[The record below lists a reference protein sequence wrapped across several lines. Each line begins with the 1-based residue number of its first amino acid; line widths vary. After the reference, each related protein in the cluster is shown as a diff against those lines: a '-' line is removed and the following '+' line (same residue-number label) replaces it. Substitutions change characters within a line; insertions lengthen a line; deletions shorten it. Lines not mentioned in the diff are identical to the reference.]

1 MKVKID
7 MMLSPGIDE
16 YEKNTLNFLS
26 EYINTYIIEVLN
38 DAKTFASLCERGKI
52 NIEDVKYYMILS
64 LEFL

>member
-1 MKVKID
+1 